1 LLTGHKGAVLDL
13 AFSPFNNNL
22 LATSSEDASIKLWNL
37 PDGGFDGHKTDFV
50 QSLSGHN
57 KKVGAIMFHPLAN
70 NIFSSSSQDNT
81 VRIWDIENGKEM
93 YKVGGPTN
101 IIQSID
107 WNYDGSLI
115 CSNSKDKNVRL
126 IDIRAQKEIASGES
140 HVGVK
145 GGRALFM
152 GKHAYIAS
160 IGFGKGASREYKLFD
175 QRKIDAGPIC
185 QSSIDNAAGVIM
197 PFYDEDSDLLFL
209 AGKGDGA
216 IRYYEILV
224 EEEPAKMVSQCGSF
238 SSNNPTAAACSL
250 PRRYCDISQT
260 EIIRIYKFSKG
271 VCYPLQFCVPRRS
284 AELFADDIYPPCRG
298 DEPAISKADW
308 FAGKSATPK
317 LVSLE
322 GGFVSS
328 ATNDVG
334 NFQIN
339 TSAAAITTDGP
350 VDYKAKCEELERRVA
365 DLEEEIRKRDE
376 RIASLE
382 GS

>member
-1 LLTGHKGAVLDL
+1 
-13 AFSPFNNNL
+13 
-22 LATSSEDASIKLWNL
+22 
-37 PDGGFDGHKTDFV
+37 
-50 QSLSGHN
+50 
-57 KKVGAIMFHPLAN
+57 MF
-70 NIFSSSSQDNT
+70 FSSSSQDNT
-81 VRIWDIENGKEM
+81 IRIWDLENGKEM

-115 CSNSKDKNVRL
+115 VSNSKDKLVRL
-126 IDIRAQKEIASGES
+126 IDIRAQKEIASAES

-152 GKHAYIAS
+152 GKHSYVATV
-160 IGFGKGASREYKLFD
+160 GFGKGASREYKLFD
-175 QRKIDAGPIC
+175 SRKLDAGPIC
-185 QSSIDNAAGVIM
+185 QASIDNAAGVIM

-224 EEEPAKMVSQCGSF
+224 DEEPNKMVSQCGSF

-298 DEPAISKADW
+298 DEPALTKAEW
-308 FAGKSATPK
+308 SNGKTATPK

-328 ATNDVG
+328 ASNEV

-339 TSAAAITTDGP
+339 TSAATNNSTSDGP
-350 VDYKAKCEELERRVA
+350 VDYKSKCEELERKVA